1 MLNMKD
7 LETWLWDA
15 ACSIRGATE
24 AAKYKDYILP
34 LIFIKRLSDV
44 FDDEIEKLSK
54 KFGSKE
60 NAYKVVEQAK
70 NSPDTRLVR
79 FFIPKEASWQI
90 IRTLS
95 TDIGEKLDDTTRLI
109 SKHNPKLQG
118 VIDVISFNASVSGQ
132 RIIADSKLSKL
143 IEIISRHKIGLED
156 AEPDVLGRAYE
167 YLIGKFAEGSGKSA
181 GEFYTPKEV
190 AWLMAYILDPKPGEE
205 VYDPTCG
212 SGGLLIKTQLALNEN
227 HKNAD
232 KPLKLYGQE
241 QDSFTYAIAKMNMTI
256 HDMEGEIAIGDTL
269 TSPKFRDG
277 NSLKKFDIVSANPM
291 WNQDGYDSNFYE
303 QDKFGRF
310 PYGFLSAQ
318 SADWGWVQ
326 HMHASLKES
335 GRMAIVLDTGAV
347 SRGSGGANTNKEREV
362 RKAFVDNDFVEGV
375 LLLPDNLFYNTSAPG
390 IILFINKH
398 KPVNRKGKTILINA
412 SKEFEK
418 GKESSKNYITQEG
431 IKKIVKAFQNFEE
444 IEKFSRVIPN
454 EEIIKNDYNLSPS
467 RYVQNGVDIELQ
479 DIPTLLSEIKV
490 LEQEEKDIDKKLE
503 EIFKKLKL

>member
-1 MLNMKD
+1 MINMKD

-15 ACSIRGATE
+15 ACSIRGSTE

-44 FDDEIEKLSK
+44 FDDEIEKLGK
-54 KFGSKE
+54 KFGNAE
-60 NAYKVVEQAK
+60 TAYKVVEQDPK
-70 NSPDTRLVR
+70 LVR
-79 FFIPKEASWQI
+79 FFIPKEASWKT

-95 TDIGEKLDDTTRLI
+95 TDIGETLDDITRLI
-109 SKHNPKLQG
+109 SRHNPKLQG

-132 RIIADSKLSKL
+132 RVIADSKLSKL
-143 IEIISRHKIGLED
+143 IEIISRHRIGLED
-156 AEPDVLGRAYE
+156 TEPDVLGRAYE

-190 AWLMAYILDPKPGEE
+190 AWIMAYILDPKPGEE

-212 SGGLLIKTQLALNEN
+212 SGGLLIKTQLALNE
-227 HKNAD
+227 HYKNQD

-269 TSPKFRDG
+269 ASPKFREG
-277 NSLKKFDIVSANPM
+277 NSLQKFDIVTANPM
-291 WNQDGYDSNFYE
+291 WNQDGYDTNFYE
-303 QDKFGRF
+303 QDKFSRF
-310 PYGFLSAQ
+310 SYGYLSAQ

-326 HMHASLKES
+326 HMHASLKNS

-347 SRGSGGANTNKEREV
+347 SRGSGSSNTNKERDV
-362 RKAFVDNDFVEGV
+362 RKAFVDNDFVEAV

-390 IILFINKH
+390 IVLFINKD
-398 KPVNRKGKTILINA
+398 KPENRKNKILLINA

-418 GKESSKNYITQEG
+418 SKDSPKNLMSDKS
-431 IKKIVKAFQNFEE
+431 IKKIVEAFKTFEDS
-444 IEKFSRVIPN
+444 EKFTKVVTI
-454 EEIIKNDYNLSPS
+454 EEVKNNDYNLSPS
-467 RYVQNGVDIELQ
+467 RYVHNGEDIEYR
-479 DIPTLLSEIKV
+479 DIPELLEEIKE
-490 LEQEEKDIDKKLE
+490 LEKEEKEIDKKLE
-503 EIFKKLKL
+503 EIFKQLDL